1 MIRKAF
7 LAAFPYTL
15 PIFAGFWFLAFAY
28 GMLMHSE
35 GFSFWYPMLMA
46 MTIFGGSLEFVA
58 VSMLLAPFAPLQTFI
73 IALLI
78 QARHLFYGIALLDR
92 FKGIGWKKPLL
103 IFFLCDETFS
113 LEYTTEPPPDVD
125 RGWFMLWISFL
136 DYLYWVSGAAMGGL
150 LGSWLRFNTKGLS
163 FVMTAMFAV
172 IFWEQFKKEKTPL
185 PAVVG
190 AVSSLG
196 CLLVFGSNNFMIP
209 AMVCM
214 LGALLLLR
222 KRLEK
227 KVLS

>member
-58 VSMLLAPFAPLQTFI
+58 VSMLLAPFAPLPTFI

-92 FKGIGWKKPLL
+92 FKGMGWKKPLL

-185 PAVVG
+185 PTMVG
-190 AVSSLG
+190 AISSLG
-196 CLLVFGSNNFMIP
+196 CLLVFGSSNFMIP